1 MKIKSSPCPLC
12 NSSKNLIIYKSNLNK
27 NTEYNKFLKKEI
39 FEDYKKVNSNL
50 RYCFNCTLCFFDYRY
65 SKRELD
71 NLYSEGYAEKRS
83 KYIKA
88 FQEKAN
94 KRITSYK
101 FRASSKRKLIVFENY
116 LKFRKFQ
123 RKADVLDFGGW
134 HGENIPEIAKQTN
147 KYILDK
153 SKHETSSGVSL
164 ISEIKSGQKFDFIMS
179 THVFEHLLKPLND
192 LKLLASVLKKDGLI
206 YLEIPADIV
215 GLIKKPPM
223 YEHINYF
230 SRNSIIKLASMAN
243 LDILSIEL
251 RKYPYENHETIA
263 YTVLLQH
270 FSTNKFFKKNNF
282 LIKIINLF
290 VDIIQY
296 IMLNPIKYYL
306 TKSKL
311 RSKNNPK
318 Q

>member
-1 MKIKSSPCPLC
+1 MKTDTLFCPLC
-12 NSSKNLIIYKSNLNK
+12 NSSKNLIIYKSDLK
-27 NTEYNKFLKKEI
+27 KKTEYNKFLIKEV

-71 NLYSEGYAEKRS
+71 NLYSKGYAEKRS

-88 FQEKAN
+88 FQKKEN
-94 KRITSYK
+94 KRIRSYK
-101 FRASSKRKLIVFENY
+101 YRASSKRKLIVFENY
-116 LKFRKFQ
+116 LKFRKLQ
-123 RKADVLDFGGW
+123 KKADVLDFGGW
-134 HGENIPEIAKQTN
+134 DGENIPEIAKQTN

-153 SKHETSSGVSL
+153 SKHETSSGVSF
-164 ISEIKSGQKFDFIMS
+164 ISEIRPGQKFDFIMS

-192 LKLLASVLKKDGLI
+192 LKFLASVLKKDGLI

-230 SRNSIIKLASMAN
+230 SRNSIIELASMAN

-251 RKYPYENHETIA
+251 RKYPYAEHETIA
-263 YTVLLQH
+263 YLVLLQNS
-270 FSTNKFFKKNNF
+270 STNKLFKKNNF

-296 IMLNPIKYYL
+296 IMLNPVKYYL
-306 TKSKL
+306 KKSKL
-311 RSKNNPK
+311 RSKNNSRE
-318 Q
+318 